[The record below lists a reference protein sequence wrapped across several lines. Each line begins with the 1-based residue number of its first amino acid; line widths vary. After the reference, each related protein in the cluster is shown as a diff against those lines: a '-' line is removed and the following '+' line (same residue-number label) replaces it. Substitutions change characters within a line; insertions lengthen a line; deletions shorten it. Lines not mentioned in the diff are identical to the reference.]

1 MRNIYSVVSIIN
13 NQWGIYVYYDT
24 TPYDTEELLGKLRS
38 LGCSENGVLRTRKQL
53 LRGGYNNGFTYS
65 NRALKQ
71 SVVSLG
77 RASKFSQFL
86 NSFSHE
92 LHHLSTHIAQAY
104 GIPLDGEDVC
114 YLSGSIAQKMYPIL
128 IHYLTRCRL

>member
-1 MRNIYSVVSIIN
+1 MKRQNLYIPEYDWIVH
-13 NQWGIYVYYDT
+13 VYYDT
-24 TPYDTEELLGKLRS
+24 TPYNTEELLGKLYQM
-38 LGCSENGVLRTRKQL
+38 GCSENGILRTRKQL
-53 LRGGYNNGFTYS
+53 LGGEYNNGFTYS

-77 RASKFSQFL
+77 RASEFAQFL
-86 NSFSHE
+86 NSFVHE
-92 LHHLSTHIAQAY
+92 LQHLSTHIAQAY

-128 IHYLTRCRL
+128 IPYLTRCRL

>member
-1 MRNIYSVVSIIN
+1 MKRQTIYIPEY
-13 NQWGIYVYYDT
+13 QWGIYVYYDT
-24 TPYDTEELLGKLRS
+24 TPKDAEEVLEKLYD
-38 LGCSENGVLRTRKQL
+38 LGCSENSILITRNQL
-53 LRGGYNNGFTYS
+53 LGGDYNNGFTYS

>member
-1 MRNIYSVVSIIN
+1 MKRQTIYIPEYDWIVH
-13 NQWGIYVYYDT
+13 VYYDT
-24 TPYDTEELLGKLRS
+24 TPYNTEELLGKLYQM
-38 LGCSENGVLRTRKQL
+38 GCSENGILRTRKQL
-53 LRGGYNNGFTYS
+53 LGGDYNNGFTYS
-65 NRALKQ
+65 NRVLKQ

-77 RASKFSQFL
+77 RASEFAQFL

>member
-1 MRNIYSVVSIIN
+1 MKRQTIYIPEYDWIVH
-13 NQWGIYVYYDT
+13 VYYDT
-24 TPYDTEELLGKLRS
+24 TPYNTEELLGKLYQM
-38 LGCSENGVLRTRKQL
+38 GCSENGILRTRKQL
-53 LRGGYNNGFTYS
+53 LGGDYNNGFTYS
-65 NRALKQ
+65 NRVLKQ

>member
-1 MRNIYSVVSIIN
+1 MKRQTIYIPEY
-13 NQWGIYVYYDT
+13 QWKVYVYYDT
-24 TPYDTEELLGKLRS
+24 TPKDTEEVLEKLYD
-38 LGCSENGVLRTRKQL
+38 LGCSENSILITRNQL
-53 LRGGYNNGFTYS
+53 LGGDYNNGFTYS
-65 NRALKQ
+65 NRVLKQ

-77 RASKFSQFL
+77 RASEFAQFL
-86 NSFSHE
+86 NSFVHE
-92 LHHLSTHIAQAY
+92 LQHLSTHIAQAY

>member
-1 MRNIYSVVSIIN
+1 MKRQTIYIPEY
-13 NQWGIYVYYDT
+13 QWKVYVYYDT
-24 TPYDTEELLGKLRS
+24 TPYDTDELIHKLYS
-38 LGCSENGVLRTRKQL
+38 LGCSEDSILRTRKQL
-53 LRGGYNNGFTYS
+53 LGGEYNNGFTYT
-65 NRALKQ
+65 NRALKR

-77 RASKFSQFL
+77 RSSDFTQFL
-86 NSFSHE
+86 NSFVHE
-92 LHHLSTHIAQAY
+92 LHHLSTHIAQAN

>member
-1 MRNIYSVVSIIN
+1 MKRQVIHIPEYEWIA
-13 NQWGIYVYYDT
+13 YVYYDT

-77 RASKFSQFL
+77 RASEFAQFL
-86 NSFSHE
+86 NSFVHE
-92 LHHLSTHIAQAY
+92 LQHLSTHIAQAH
-104 GIPLDGEDVC
+104 GIPLDGEEIC
-114 YLSGSIAQKMYPIL
+114 YLSGGIAQEMYPIL

>member
-1 MRNIYSVVSIIN
+1 MKRQTIYIPEY
-13 NQWGIYVYYDT
+13 QWKVYVYYDT

-38 LGCSENGVLRTRKQL
+38 LGCSENGILRTRKQL
-53 LRGGYNNGFTYS
+53 LGGDYNNGFTYS

-77 RASKFSQFL
+77 RASEFSQFL
-86 NSFSHE
+86 NSFVHE

-104 GIPLDGEDVC
+104 GIPLDGEEIC
-114 YLSGSIAQKMYPIL
+114 YLSGGIAQEMYPIL
-128 IHYLTRCRL
+128 IHYLSKCRL

>member
-1 MRNIYSVVSIIN
+1 MKRQTIYIPEY
-13 NQWGIYVYYDT
+13 QWKVYVYYDT
-24 TPYDTEELLGKLRS
+24 TPYDTDELIHKLYS
-38 LGCSENGVLRTRKQL
+38 LGCSEDSILRTRKQL
-53 LRGGYNNGFTYS
+53 LGGEYNNGFTYT
-65 NRALKQ
+65 NRVLKR

-86 NSFSHE
+86 NSFAHE